1 MAFFS
6 SKDKEQTTG
15 QTTKPKKQKETQN
28 QNPKVTNTTTIS
40 KNIKIEGNIDGADE
54 LVVEGT
60 LNGNI
65 TVNSVTIGKD
75 GSVTG
80 IITAQNIIVSGKING
95 KIICNTLDIM
105 HSGYITNNIH
115 AKKVTVSGEILG
127 DILAEESINITH
139 TGKVKSNSLVSKNIT
154 VNGNVE
160 GKISASELLSV
171 GSNGFVNGEI
181 SVKNIKTDEGGRVIG
196 SMAMYEAPKQMK
208 KKKNEVLD
216 ATIEN

>member
-1 MAFFS
+1 MAFF
-6 SKDKEQTTG
+6 SKDKEQTMG
-15 QTTKPKKQKETQN
+15 QPTKGKKQKETQS
-28 QNPKVTNTTTIS
+28 QNSKVTNTTTIS

-65 TVNSVTIGKD
+65 TVNNVTIGKN

-80 IITAQNIIVSGKING
+80 IVTAQNIIVSGKING
-95 KIICNTLDIM
+95 KITCNSLDIM
-105 HSGYITNNIH
+105 HSGYVTNNIH

-139 TGKVKSNSLVSKNIT
+139 TGKVKSNSLMSKNIT

-196 SMAMYEAPKQMK
+196 SMAMYEEPTQMK